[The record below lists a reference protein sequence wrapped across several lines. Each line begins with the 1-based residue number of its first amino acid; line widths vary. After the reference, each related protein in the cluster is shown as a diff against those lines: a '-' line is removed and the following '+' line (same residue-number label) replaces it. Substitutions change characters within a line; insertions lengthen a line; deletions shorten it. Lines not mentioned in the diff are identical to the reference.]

1 MSGST
6 VIGLTVSSGSVM
18 RRARTHAHTH
28 THIEDDIWGGVH

>member
-18 RRARTHAHTH
+18 RSVHARAHTH
-28 THIEDDIWGGVH
+28 TEDDIWGDVH